1 MINKIEKLIA
11 KTPLL
16 PMTIIWVVLMFLK
29 GGVNTLCQWEQAK
42 LPDSIING
50 YLMDEL
56 KIVILLNILFIIILS
71 MARIYGKTHRLARFN
86 KYRSE
91 LQKKQFTTDISGL
104 MATNI
109 GKLNSNI
116 NTYVANK
123 ADIIELIVST
133 GVQLIPLCV
142 IIKKLF
148 DYTGIIPVLVNI
160 GFIVIFAVFFKI
172 TNSGDKL
179 ERIHI
184 SNRNVMGI
192 ANDNLMNIKTLRYL
206 NKSDFAVNRL
216 KKAQADSVFENVAI
230 WRKFAT
236 SLFYCAPF
244 LAIIYNAYMLRDCK
258 DISLLVFICG
268 ETYGCLLSISDIV
281 ANIIELYQTYDVA
294 KKQIDFLNIKS
305 ERKEKPISEKGIKI
319 KDCKFGYKDSD
330 VIFEANMMLEKGKR
344 YSITGESGQGKSTL
358 ANLLVGNLKPIEG
371 YCDSVKTFYIHQ
383 DTEILDSSL
392 RDNLCFG
399 EDISERELLSLIKDI
414 GLEDWFSELKDGFD
428 TILGDRG
435 NKVSSGQK
443 QRINIIRSILKMKE
457 NDLDTLII
465 LDEPTSNLDNETE
478 KLAVNLI
485 DKYCKNTLLVITHR
499 PLIESICDYNYKVEN
514 HKIQT
519 M

>member
-1 MINKIEKLIA
+1 
-11 KTPLL
+11 
-16 PMTIIWVVLMFLK
+16 
-29 GGVNTLCQWEQAK
+29 
-42 LPDSIING
+42 
-50 YLMDEL
+50 
-56 KIVILLNILFIIILS
+56 
-71 MARIYGKTHRLARFN
+71 
-86 KYRSE
+86 
-91 LQKKQFTTDISGL
+91 
-104 MATNI
+104 
-109 GKLNSNI
+109 
-116 NTYVANK
+116 
-123 ADIIELIVST
+123 
-133 GVQLIPLCV
+133 
-142 IIKKLF
+142 
-148 DYTGIIPVLVNI
+148 
-160 GFIVIFAVFFKI
+160 
-172 TNSGDKL
+172 
-179 ERIHI
+179 
-184 SNRNVMGI
+184 
-192 ANDNLMNIKTLRYL
+192 
-206 NKSDFAVNRL
+206 
-216 KKAQADSVFENVAI
+216 
-230 WRKFAT
+230 
-236 SLFYCAPF
+236 
-244 LAIIYNAYMLRDCK
+244 
-258 DISLLVFICG
+258 
-268 ETYGCLLSISDIV
+268 
-281 ANIIELYQTYDVA
+281 
-294 KKQIDFLNIKS
+294 
-305 ERKEKPISEKGIKI
+305 
-319 KDCKFGYKDSD
+319 
-330 VIFEANMMLEKGKR
+330 MMLEKGKR